1 MARPDLLGGPD
12 EAARQAEIMCRML
25 QDKILPL
32 PDYLEV
38 YPTHVSGSLCG
49 GNIGSRLST
58 TIGYERRMNLLLDKL
73 NKKDH
78 FVKQCLNLNNLPGVP
93 PYWSRMR
100 KMNTN
105 GPPVLGT
112 LPEPPALTPRQFE
125 QKHRE
130 GAVIVD
136 CRQAEAF
143 SAHIPGA
150 FNVGLGSSF
159 STWAGTVLPEDAI
172 TLLVLENSEDLW
184 EASWQLLRIG
194 FPAPAGWLAGGMFAW
209 RTAGK
214 PLQMMPQA
222 SIWDLH
228 HHLQQNPDL
237 EVLDVR
243 QPGEWAAGHI
253 RNARFITG
261 SELSRRLDEVSR
273 NRQVAVICGS
283 GYRSAVAVSLLQHH
297 GYKDVI
303 NILGGMSAWKA
314 AELPIVQY

>member
-1 MARPDLLGGPD
+1 
-12 EAARQAEIMCRML
+12 
-25 QDKILPL
+25 
-32 PDYLEV
+32 
-38 YPTHVSGSLCG
+38 
-49 GNIGSRLST
+49 
-58 TIGYERRMNLLLDKL
+58 
-73 NKKDH
+73 
-78 FVKQCLNLNNLPGVP
+78 
-93 PYWSRMR
+93 
-100 KMNTN
+100 
-105 GPPVLGT
+105 
-112 LPEPPALTPRQFE
+112 
-125 QKHRE
+125 
-130 GAVIVD
+130 
-136 CRQAEAF
+136 
-143 SAHIPGA
+143 
-150 FNVGLGSSF
+150 
-159 STWAGTVLPEDAI
+159 
-172 TLLVLENSEDLW
+172 
-184 EASWQLLRIG
+184 
-194 FPAPAGWLAGGMFAW
+194 MFAW